1 MSRYCIRHEPQR
13 CIACRACELHCQSSH
28 GLSPDVKP
36 GVLLVEDTAGPSGE
50 ERCHVAFRP
59 CFHCENPWC
68 VAVCPTRAIVTDPQD
83 GLVRIDAAKC
93 VGCRACVEACP
104 WGVPQYDATTGKA
117 VKCDGCADRVR
128 AGSLPACVAACTTHA
143 LSFSV
148 PNAVV
153 RRVRQD
159 YARSKLVKRI
169 MTTALNIQ
177 EERNSP

>member
-1 MSRYCIRHEPQR
+1 MSRYCIRHEPHR

-28 GLSPDVKP
+28 GLSPDVRP
-36 GVLLVEDTAGPSGE
+36 GVLLVEDMVGPGGE
-50 ERCHVAFRP
+50 ERGHAAFRP

-68 VAVCPTRAIVTDPQD
+68 VAVCPTRAIVQDLQD

-93 VGCRACVEACP
+93 VGCRACIAACP
-104 WGVPQYDATTGKA
+104 WGVPQYDAATGKA

-148 PNAVV
+148 PNKVV
-153 RRVRQD
+153 RDVRQQ
-159 YARSKLVKRI
+159 YALSKLVERV
-169 MTTALNIQ
+169 MTTALNNQ